1 VLLRVSRAQ
10 SVKPAAAQN
19 ILDPIASLEH
29 MRYYDT
35 GVSEIY

>member
-1 VLLRVSRAQ
+1 VQLRVSQTAP
-10 SVKPAAAQN
+10 VKPVAAQK